1 MRRSGFVCTFAL
13 GAAVLAGCAGSPSAP
28 PPKVD
33 IAQLQ
38 QQVTDAE
45 RAFARSMAER
55 NLADFGKHVADD
67 ALFYSGPTP
76 PLRGKQAVLDHWKR
90 FYEKPQAP
98 FSWEPDKVDVL
109 DNGTLAHS
117 SGPVKDAS
125 GKVVSRFNS
134 VWRQEAPGVWR
145 VVFDRGEPV
154 CDCEK
159 K

>member
-1 MRRSGFVCTFAL
+1 MSRAGLVSTVAL
-13 GAAVLAGCAGSPSAP
+13 GAAVLAGCAGGPVP
-28 PPKVD
+28 TPKVD

-38 QQVTDAE
+38 QQVTAAE
-45 RAFARSMAER
+45 RAFAKTMADR
-55 NLADFGKHVADD
+55 DLAGFGQYVAED

-76 PLRGKQAVLDHWKR
+76 PLRGRQAVMDYWKR
-90 FYEKPQAP
+90 FYDKPQAP

-117 SGPVKDAS
+117 SGPVKDPS

>member
-1 MRRSGFVCTFAL
+1 MSRAGLVSTVAL
-13 GAAVLAGCAGSPSAP
+13 GAAVLAGCAGGLSPT
-28 PPKVD
+28 PKVD

-38 QQVTDAE
+38 QQVTAAE
-45 RAFARSMAER
+45 RAFAKTMADR
-55 NLADFGKHVADD
+55 DLAAFGQYVAED

-76 PLRGKQAVLDHWKR
+76 PLRGRQAVVDYWKR
-90 FYEKPQAP
+90 FYDKPQAP

-117 SGPVKDAS
+117 SGPVKDPS